1 MMGDFDKLIRDRSE
15 YKQTREEKYKYDSK
29 DRLSKILKKKVQ
41 TTMIGAISSIEDH
54 FSFLWNAEDSE
65 MTEEKKFMYEAFQKV
80 RSEILD
86 KGNTQ
91 ARNVDAELNQYE
103 IRWMKYSMDIPV
115 KKPIGGTQE
124 DE

>member
-1 MMGDFDKLIRDRSE
+1 MENFDEIIRKRSE
-15 YKQTREEKYKYDSK
+15 YKQARTEKYKYDSK
-29 DRLSKILKKKVQ
+29 DRLSKILRKKVQ

-54 FSFLWNAEDSE
+54 FSFLWDSKDSE
-65 MTEEKKFMYEAFQKV
+65 MTEEKKFMYETFQKV

-103 IRWMKYSMDIPV
+103 VKWMRYSIEM
-115 KKPIGGTQE
+115 PIKQNKGGT
-124 DE
+124 DNA

>member
-1 MMGDFDKLIRDRSE
+1 
-15 YKQTREEKYKYDSK
+15 
-29 DRLSKILKKKVQ
+29 
-41 TTMIGAISSIEDH
+41 
-54 FSFLWNAEDSE
+54 

>member
-1 MMGDFDKLIRDRSE
+1 MENFDEIIRKRSE
-15 YKQTREEKYKYDSK
+15 YKQARTEKYKYDSK
-29 DRLSKILKKKVQ
+29 DRLSKILRKKVQ

-54 FSFLWNAEDSE
+54 FSFLWDSKDSE
-65 MTEEKKFMYEAFQKV
+65 MTEEKKFMYETFQKV

-103 IRWMKYSMDIPV
+103 VKWMRYSINNKNDIP
-115 KKPIGGTQE
+115 
-124 DE
+124 

>member
-1 MMGDFDKLIRDRSE
+1 MENFDDIIRKRSE
-15 YKQTREEKYKYDSK
+15 YKQARAEKYKYDSK
-29 DRLSKILKKKVQ
+29 DRLSKILRKKVE

-54 FSFLWNAEDSE
+54 FSFLWEAKDSE
-65 MTEEKKFMYEAFQKV
+65 MTEEKKFMNETFQKV

-103 IRWMKYSMDIPV
+103 VKWMRYSIEM
-115 KKPIGGTQE
+115 PIKQNKEGGT
-124 DE
+124 DNA

>member
-1 MMGDFDKLIRDRSE
+1 MENFDEIIRKRSE
-15 YKQTREEKYKYDSK
+15 YKQARTERYKYDSK
-29 DRLSKILKKKVQ
+29 DRLSKILRKKVQ

-54 FSFLWNAEDSE
+54 FSFLWDSKDSE
-65 MTEEKKFMYEAFQKV
+65 MTEEKKFMYETFQKV

-103 IRWMKYSMDIPV
+103 VKWMRYSIEMPV
-115 KKPIGGTQE
+115 KSNREGGKDNE
-124 DE
+124 

>member
-1 MMGDFDKLIRDRSE
+1 MGDFDKLIRDRSE

-54 FSFLWNAEDSE
+54 FSFLWNAEESE